1 MYKEQ
6 ELHFTAASATQR
18 IARERNK
25 KGESPTSKGTKER
38 ALGRMN
44 SRNKASILNRGRK
57 SDSGIIK
64 TIITDHFKMLVRDMN
79 D

>member
-1 MYKEQ
+1 M
-6 ELHFTAASATQR
+6 AASAAQG

-25 KGESPTSKGTKER
+25 KRESPTSKGTKER
-38 ALGRMN
+38 TLGRMN
-44 SRNKASILNRGRK
+44 SGDKVSILDRGRK
-57 SDSGIIK
+57 GDSGMIK